1 MFGKPD
7 NEDKDIL
14 TSIVECL
21 RDSAD
26 KGITVTEALEV
37 MKNELKYGK
46 NKCNIIVKRLG
57 ERKDTF
63 DLENVKIAIK
73 NALKDEKSVKKLS
86 LSTTISSESDFEN
99 IWNEM
104 I

>member
-1 MFGKPD
+1 MQELTA
-7 NEDKDIL
+7 EDLVIL
-14 TSIVECL
+14 SSIVECL

-37 MKNELKYGK
+37 MKNELNYGK
-46 NKCNIIVKRLG
+46 TKCNYIVRHLGKRN
-57 ERKDTF
+57 DTF
-63 DLENVKIAIK
+63 DLENVKIAIQK
-73 NALKDEKSVKKLS
+73 TLKDEESVKKLS
-86 LSTTISSESDFEN
+86 LSTTISSKYDFER